1 MKNKLQRKNI
11 SNKTVTNNN
20 NINSSN
26 YVQEP
31 SNIFQSQKP
40 ENLKIINNQIKQNE
54 NIKSDLN
61 EEENSDAK
69 LIKSHTKV
77 SERKSTLSKNILDK
91 INQKKMPQRK
101 NTFQLNYKFL
111 QNALSKS
118 SYKVFTTSLNQSDN
132 KNRNKKSILYEN
144 YSDFT
149 QRNALIIPE
158 EDKIFD
164 EFKKYKYFT
173 DRYNKRFNININNN
187 NDDKNNNIKKT
198 KFMKLTKRKINNEK
212 KNFTKTFYDSKGNFI
227 PSRLDKDIFE
237 CLYKTNDDFYTQ
249 LNLYKKSKKNKKL
262 KDYQKGLLE
271 SVKDIVSVYGYY
283 QLQKKFDEIH
293 KRNKYKMILNYPII
307 QELENKEKVIINNIN
322 KCNKNYLKNKKSRG
336 YIRYKFDLPVLKFKR
351 IFHES
356 VDDKKLKDF
365 MKSRNIDN
373 KELSSS
379 SKTNKNEGLEKNE
392 INKLKLDL
400 SE

>member
-1 MKNKLQRKNI
+1 
-11 SNKTVTNNN
+11 
-20 NINSSN
+20 
-26 YVQEP
+26 
-31 SNIFQSQKP
+31 
-40 ENLKIINNQIKQNE
+40 
-54 NIKSDLN
+54 
-61 EEENSDAK
+61 
-69 LIKSHTKV
+69 
-77 SERKSTLSKNILDK
+77 
-91 INQKKMPQRK
+91 MPQRK

-132 KNRNKKSILYEN
+132 KDRNKKSILYEN

-198 KFMKLTKRKINNEK
+198 KFMKLTKRKVNNEK

-283 QLQKKFDEIH
+283 QLQIKFDEIH

-336 YIRYKFDLPVLKFKR
+336 FIRYKFDLPVLKFKR

-356 VDDKKLKDF
+356 VDDKKLKDY